1 MQSLF
6 CTELHIEVIM
16 DKAIMW
22 IMACGALLGGL
33 DRILGN
39 RFGLGKKF
47 EEGFQLLGPTALSM
61 AGILCLV
68 PLLARL
74 LAGPAAALCRPLGID
89 PAMLG
94 GLLAVDMGG
103 YQLAHELAS
112 DPRVANFAGVTV
124 AAILGC
130 TITFTIPIGMGM
142 LRENE
147 RPDFARGILF
157 GLIGIPAALV
167 VGGLCC
173 GMELIYTLRQS
184 LPVIVLSVLVLLG
197 IWKRTS
203 MMIRGFSIVARII
216 SALTTLGLM
225 LGAFEYMTG
234 TAIIP
239 NLAPIE
245 EAMAVVASIGVVM
258 LGSLPVTQLLKHVL
272 RRPLGWLGRKT
283 GMNNTSVAGLL
294 IGMVSVLP
302 AIAMSRDMDRRGRI
316 VNAAFVVCA
325 ASALAAQLGFVAGVN
340 ADLLP
345 VLLASKFTG
354 GICGALIARFAT
366 RNMEISQE

>member
-1 MQSLF
+1 
-6 CTELHIEVIM
+6 M

-22 IMACGALLGGL
+22 IMACGALIGGI

-39 RFGLGKKF
+39 RLGLGKKF

-68 PLLARL
+68 PLLTKL
-74 LAGPAAALCRPLGID
+74 LGGPVSALCKPFGID

-103 YQLAHELAS
+103 YQLACDLAV
-112 DPRVANFAGVTV
+112 DPRVGNFAGIAV

-130 TITFTIPIGMGM
+130 TVTFTIPIGMGM
-142 LRENE
+142 LKPDECT
-147 RPDFARGILF
+147 DFARGILF
-157 GLIGIPAALV
+157 GLIAIPAALIV
-167 VGGLCC
+167 AGFCC
-173 GMELIYTLRQS
+173 GMDLITTLHQS
-184 LPVIVLSVLVLLG
+184 SPVLIFSALVLLG
-197 IWKRTS
+197 IWKKTAQ
-203 MMIRGFSIVARII
+203 MIRGFSVVARGI
-216 SALTTLGLM
+216 SILSTIGLM

-234 TAIIP
+234 TAILP
-239 NLAPIE
+239 GLAPVE

-258 LGSLPVTQLLKHVL
+258 LGSLPVTDLIQRIL
-272 RRPLGWLGRKT
+272 RKPLSWLGQKT

-302 AIAMSRDMDRRGRI
+302 AIAMIKDMDRRGRI
-316 VNAAFVVCA
+316 VNAAFMVCA

-340 ADLLP
+340 ASLLP
-345 VLLASKFTG
+345 ILLASKFTG
-354 GICGALIARFAT
+354 GICGALIALFAT
-366 RNMEISQE
+366 RKA

>member
-1 MQSLF
+1 
-6 CTELHIEVIM
+6 M
-16 DKAIMW
+16 DKIIMW

-33 DRILGN
+33 DRIIGN
-39 RFGLGKKF
+39 RFGLGRKF
-47 EEGFQLLGPTALSM
+47 EDGFQLLGPTALSM

-68 PLLARL
+68 PLIASL
-74 LAGPAAALCRPLGID
+74 LSGPATAVCKPLGID

-103 YQLAHELAS
+103 YQLAQELAV
-112 DPRVANFAGVTV
+112 DPLVADFAGIAV

-142 LRENE
+142 LEGDA

-157 GLIGIPAALV
+157 GLIAIPAALI

-173 GMELIYTLRQS
+173 GMGLMYTLRQS
-184 LPVIVLSVLVLLG
+184 IPVFVLSALVLLG

-203 MMIRGFSIVARII
+203 LMIRGFSIAARII
-216 SALTTLGLM
+216 SILTTIGLM

-239 NLAPIE
+239 GLAPVE
-245 EAMAVVASIGVVM
+245 EAMSVVASIGVVM
-258 LGSLPVTQLLKHVL
+258 LGSLPVTELLKRVL
-272 RRPLGWLGRKT
+272 RRLLSWLGNKT

-302 AIAMSRDMDRRGRI
+302 AIAMIRDMDRRGRI

-325 ASALAAQLGFVAGVN
+325 ASALAAQLGFVAGVD
-340 ADLLP
+340 ASLLP

-354 GICGALIARFAT
+354 GICGALIALFAT
-366 RNMEISQE
+366 RNMNNA

>member
-1 MQSLF
+1 
-6 CTELHIEVIM
+6 
-16 DKAIMW
+16 MW
-22 IMACGALLGGL
+22 IMACGALMGGI

-47 EEGFQLLGPTALSM
+47 EEGFHLLGPTALSM

-68 PLLARL
+68 PLLTRL
-74 LAGPAAALCRPLGID
+74 LGGPVSALCKPLGID

-103 YQLAHELAS
+103 YQLARELAI
-112 DPRVANFAGVTV
+112 DPRTGNFAGITV

-142 LRENE
+142 LKTDE
-147 RPDFARGILF
+147 RTDFAKGILF
-157 GLIGIPAALV
+157 GLIAIPAALI
-167 VGGLCC
+167 VGGILC
-173 GMELIYTLRQS
+173 GMSLSATLHQS
-184 LPVIVLSVLVLLG
+184 LPVFILSALVLLG
-197 IWKRTS
+197 IWKKTAQ
-203 MMIRGFSIVARII
+203 MIRGFSIVAKGI
-216 SALTTLGLM
+216 SILTTLGLM

-234 TAIIP
+234 TAILP
-239 NLAPIE
+239 GLAPIE

-258 LGSLPVTQLLKHVL
+258 LGSLPVTELLQRVL
-272 RRPLGWLGRKT
+272 QKPLNWLGRKT

-302 AIAMSRDMDRRGRI
+302 AIALIKDMDKRGRI
-316 VNAAFVVCA
+316 VNAAFMVCA
-325 ASALAAQLGFVAGVN
+325 ASALAAQLGFVAGVD
-340 ADLLP
+340 ASLLP

-354 GICGALIARFAT
+354 GICGVLIALFAT
-366 RNMEISQE
+366 RKMANS

>member
-1 MQSLF
+1 
-6 CTELHIEVIM
+6 M
-16 DKAIMW
+16 DKIIMW
-22 IMACGALLGGL
+22 IMACGALLGGI

-47 EEGFQLLGPTALSM
+47 EEGFYLLGPTALSM

-68 PLLARL
+68 PLLARML
-74 LAGPAAALCRPLGID
+74 SGPAAALCEPLGID

-94 GLLAVDMGG
+94 GILAVDMGG
-103 YQLAHELAS
+103 YQLAHELAI
-112 DPRVANFAGVTV
+112 DPKVANFAGITV

-142 LRENE
+142 LNNDE
-147 RPDFARGILF
+147 RTDFAQGILF
-157 GLIGIPAALV
+157 GLIGIPAALIS
-167 VGGLCC
+167 GGLLC
-173 GMELIYTLRQS
+173 GMGILYTLRQS
-184 LPVIVLSVLVLLG
+184 LPVLILSALVLLG
-197 IWKRTS
+197 IWKNTRL
-203 MMIRGFSIVARII
+203 MIRAFSVVARGI
-216 SALTTLGLM
+216 SILTTLGLM

-239 NLAPIE
+239 GLAPVE
-245 EAMAVVASIGVVM
+245 DAMTVVGSIGVVM
-258 LGSLPVTQLLKHVL
+258 LGSLPVTELLKRAL
-272 RRPLGWLGRKT
+272 QRPLSWFGSKT
-283 GMNNTSVAGLL
+283 GMNNTSAAGLL

-302 AIAMSRDMDRRGRI
+302 AIAMIKDMDKRGRI

-345 VLLASKFTG
+345 VLLASKFSG
-354 GICGALIARFAT
+354 GICGALIALVAT
-366 RNMEISQE
+366 RKMPVTQNP